1 MPLIRFTMSKGIQK
15 GNNFVIS
22 PYFPNLSAMP
32 PPPPPPD
39 PPSSGSI
46 SLPVSGSINFPVLG
60 SMSSPVSGSI
70 TFPVLG
76 LIIGQYAGFF
86 SLFLSLSGFS
96 DFSVSSVPPGFSGVL
111 GLKGIIPGI
120 KSGFSSGS
128 FFGFSPGLIIRHSS
142 GIAGL

>member
-22 PYFPNLSAMP
+22 PYFPSLSAIP

-46 SLPVSGSINFPVLG
+46 SLPVSGSISFPVSG
-60 SMSSPVSGSI
+60 SMSKPVSGSI
-70 TFPVLG
+70 TFPVCG
-76 LIIGQYAGFF
+76 LIIGFQAGF
-86 SLFLSLSGFS
+86 LFLSLSLSGF
-96 DFSVSSVPPGFSGVL
+96 GFSGSL
-111 GLKGIIPGI
+111 GSSGFCGGLKGMIPGI

-128 FFGFSPGLIIRHSS
+128 FFGFSQV
-142 GIAGL
+142 